1 MSSGLTARASRR
13 RGAAS
18 TRTEIR
24 SPQDPLWKIWGDVG
38 AASTG
43 TGTGSPQDPPCR
55 NWGDAGPHP
64 RQEPGLLKTRCGCFG
79 RTRGRVHTAPGPRGR
94 ASVFLLPAD
103 SVPAASSRGSRSG
116 GRCGRCSGSHL
127 SGCAGSVPPPRTCLG
142 VCPVSVMA
150 PLGVR
155 CDGHGSADRSGQDGR
170 GHRVGSSMSRST
182 EWLCFLVS
190 LRPFLSP
197 VSCPRRTRLSP
208 PCLDFP
214 SATPFFLLQ
223 L

>member
-1 MSSGLTARASRR
+1 MFRGPGGEGP
-13 RGAAS
+13 GAAS
-18 TRTEIR
+18 CTVTLYP
-24 SPQDPLWKIWGDVG
+24 PQGC
-38 AASTG
+38 A
-43 TGTGSPQDPPCR
+43 R
-55 NWGDAGPHP
+55 GP
-64 RQEPGLLKTRCGCFG
+64 RVFLLQ
-79 RTRGRVHTAPGPRGR
+79 APGPRGR